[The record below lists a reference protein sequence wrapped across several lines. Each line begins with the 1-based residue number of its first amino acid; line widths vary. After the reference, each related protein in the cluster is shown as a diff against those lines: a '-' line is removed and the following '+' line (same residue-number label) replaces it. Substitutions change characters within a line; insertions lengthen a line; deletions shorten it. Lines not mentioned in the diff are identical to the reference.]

1 MKILAKNKIDI
12 SEIVGGLVLVLTPRE
27 IKFLTSKSG
36 NKNNSIAKKLG
47 VVSLK
52 NLLPQ
57 SFEGKAGQ
65 MAVLDLVESGKLG
78 RTVIFCG
85 WNPNVNSN
93 FDKYNQYRK
102 LGASLR
108 ALAEKR
114 GMKEISV
121 YSEEI
126 DFDDTDAQSAILE
139 GALLS
144 AYSFNKYKS
153 KNTKKGDTRVKAGLE
168 SIIVASKK
176 VAKKNQSEKMCA
188 ATALARDL
196 VNTPPIDCPPAELV
210 KVAKKI
216 AREQKLGINIFNR
229 TALKK
234 LGAGGILGVSMA
246 SANEPFLIKL
256 KYPGQGKRRLR
267 IALVGKGITFDSGG
281 LSIKTGQ
288 GMETMKCDMSGAAA
302 VLGAMSVIREFTP
315 KAQVTAYVPTCENM
329 ISANALRPGDVIR
342 HLNGKTVEVLNTDA
356 EGRLILAD
364 AITMAVRDGVDVI
377 IDLATLTGACV
388 VALGNDYAGIFS
400 NDKSLSDEIISA
412 GELAG
417 ERYWPMPLAQEYVSQ
432 LKSPVADLKNIGSRS
447 GGGAITAALFLQQ
460 FIGDTKVWAHLDIAG
475 PAFRESDSDY
485 LKSGG
490 VGFGVRTLINYL
502 RKQ

>member
-1 MKILAKNKIDI
+1 MKILAKTKINL
-12 SEIVGGLVLVLTPRE
+12 SAIVGGLVLVLTPRE

-36 NKNNSIAKKLG
+36 DKKNALAKQLG
-47 VVSLK
+47 VASIK
-52 NLLPQ
+52 NIIPH
-57 SFEGKAGQ
+57 SFEGKPGQ
-65 MAVLDLVESGKLG
+65 MAAVDMVEAGKLG

-85 WNPNVNSN
+85 WNPNITGD

-102 LGASLR
+102 FGALLR
-108 ALAEKR
+108 NLAEKR
-114 GMKEISV
+114 GIKEFSV
-121 YSEEI
+121 HSEEVV
-126 DFDDTDAQSAILE
+126 FDDTDAQSAILE

-144 AYSFNKYKS
+144 AYSFNKYRS
-153 KNTKKGDTRVKAGLE
+153 KNIKKGEGKIKAGLE
-168 SIIVASKK
+168 SIVVLSKK
-176 VAKKNQSEKMCA
+176 AVNKNQSEKMCA

-210 KVAKKI
+210 RVAKKI
-216 AREQKLGINIFNR
+216 AREQKLGINVFNR
-229 TALKK
+229 AALKK

-246 SANEPFLIKL
+246 SANEPFLIKI

-302 VLGAMSVIREFTP
+302 VLGAMSVIREFAP

-342 HLNGKTVEVLNTDA
+342 HMNGKTVEVLNTDA

-364 AITMAVRDGVDVI
+364 ALTMAVRDGVDVI

-400 NDKSLSDEIISA
+400 NDKSLSEEIISA

-460 FIGDTKVWAHLDIAG
+460 FIGDTKMWAHLDIAG

-485 LKSGG
+485 LKAGG

-502 RKQ
+502 KKQ